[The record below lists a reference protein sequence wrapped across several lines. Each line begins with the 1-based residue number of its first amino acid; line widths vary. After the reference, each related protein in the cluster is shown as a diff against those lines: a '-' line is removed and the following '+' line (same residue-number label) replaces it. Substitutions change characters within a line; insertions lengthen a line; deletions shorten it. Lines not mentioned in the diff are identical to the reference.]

1 MAQYTV
7 KKGDTLSSIAL
18 AHYNDAS
25 PEAVTKIFNANK
37 AVKGVGPTA
46 NDLLYETEPF
56 GKDGKGQPVVL
67 TIPD

>member
-7 KKGDTLSSIAL
+7 KKGDTLLSIAL
-18 AHYNDAS
+18 AHYNVADSDAV
-25 PEAVTKIFNANK
+25 AKIFNANK

-46 NDLLYETEPF
+46 NDLRYETEPY